1 MFFCVSQVQE
11 PRGRRVPLHMHERIL
26 RRPACSVKQLS
37 QCSEALRSSAGTPAA
52 KRLSVR

>member
-1 MFFCVSQVQE
+1 
-11 PRGRRVPLHMHERIL
+11 MHERIL

-37 QCSEALRSSAGTPAA
+37 QCSEALRSSVGTPAA